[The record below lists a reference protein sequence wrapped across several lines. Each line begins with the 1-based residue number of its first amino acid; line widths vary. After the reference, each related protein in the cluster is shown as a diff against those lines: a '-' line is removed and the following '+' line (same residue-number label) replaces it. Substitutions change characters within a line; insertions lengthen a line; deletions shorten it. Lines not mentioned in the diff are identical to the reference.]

1 MKYILSCSLFVLCL
15 ITCAAAVDIPVADSG
30 ETVARIPYAKPT
42 DGRNAGSEFLLTVRW
57 PNALIQ
63 DLEARKL
70 LIHDLAANK
79 PVKTLAFPEGRFMIS
94 FCPDGKTYLLGEHSI
109 LAFDDAETA
118 MGYMERKAGT
128 PRTIPLGGLS
138 VALPGLQYRFA
149 VGPTGNFFIH
159 DRPAQTL
166 YVCGPDGQ
174 LINSYPCPVT
184 FVPMPDGG
192 FTMAL
197 DQDAQGILI
206 EETPVAPRSEMSEQR
221 ESPGT
226 SRRVMLDPGVP
237 NLIGMQPDGTALL
250 LMYPPMPGEPDANE
264 PEDGISYGKLYLG
277 SDSSD
282 IRMTVLRVDGTG
294 HASPFLSLPI
304 GEWDGTFDVAT
315 GSLWFVRPSGVSE
328 TAMSG
333 LEISRKPL

>member
-1 MKYILSCSLFVLCL
+1 V
-15 ITCAAAVDIPVADSG
+15 
-30 ETVARIPYAKPT
+30 
-42 DGRNAGSEFLLTVRW
+42 
-57 PNALIQ
+57 
-63 DLEARKL
+63 
-70 LIHDLAANK
+70 
-79 PVKTLAFPEGRFMIS
+79 
-94 FCPDGKTYLLGEHSI
+94 
-109 LAFDDAETA
+109 
-118 MGYMERKAGT
+118 
-128 PRTIPLGGLS
+128 S
-138 VALPGLQYRFA
+138 VSAPGLQYRFL
-149 VGPTGNFFIH
+149 VGPTGNFYIH

-221 ESPGT
+221 EAPGT
-226 SRRVMLDPGVP
+226 SRRVILDPGVP

-250 LMYPPMPGEPDANE
+250 LMYPPMPEEPDTDVTGGEA
-264 PEDGISYGKLYLG
+264 SYGKLYLG
-277 SDSSD
+277 SDPSD
-282 IRMTVLRVDGTG
+282 IRMTVLRVDGAG